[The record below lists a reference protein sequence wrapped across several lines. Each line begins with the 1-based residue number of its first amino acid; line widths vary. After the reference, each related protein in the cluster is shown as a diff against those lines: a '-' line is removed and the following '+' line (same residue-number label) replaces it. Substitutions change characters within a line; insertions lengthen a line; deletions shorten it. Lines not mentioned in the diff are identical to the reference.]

1 VFDLILDFFIKNKL
15 YNDLKKENVSKI
27 LLEDVDSIC
36 SYDVFPF
43 HYLKIETSDYYS
55 QSLLPRYTI
64 KFKMTEEDVN
74 HLISLFNPI
83 FEKHSHKNYSIDIS
97 ELDGFSNS
105 KSPLNELRSIDEF
118 VEKYC
123 PSYIQLIC
131 IEQLKKMLNHYEIRI
146 IHSLK
151 TTSDNFLI
159 YGWNDKLFL
168 SNSGGSHHLA
178 AAQYIAARLKEP
190 VKLNAKIIFY
200 TINQDNLNLFNEQ
213 YFAFIIPR
221 NGLLNLLD
229 QFNTSGL
236 KFIKFIENN
245 KNFEIYF
252 FEKNNKNKIIISIFR
267 QKYSSLF
274 DILSN
279 RLLAQN
285 NNSKLK
291 KIMATSDSNNY

>member
-1 VFDLILDFFIKNKL
+1 MSFRMF
-15 YNDLKKENVSKI
+15 
-27 LLEDVDSIC
+27 
-36 SYDVFPF
+36 SYFCQ
-43 HYLKIETSDYYS
+43 L
-55 QSLLPRYTI
+55 
-64 KFKMTEEDVN
+64 
-74 HLISLFNPI
+74 
-83 FEKHSHKNYSIDIS
+83 IS

-123 PSYIQLIC
+123 PSYVQIIC
-131 IEQLKKMLNHYEIRI
+131 VEQLKKMLNHYEIRI
-146 IHSLK
+146 IHSPK

-190 VKLNAKIIFY
+190 IKLNAQIIFH
-200 TINQDNLNLFNEQ
+200 TINQAKLNLFNEK
-213 YFAFIIPR
+213 YVAFIIPR
-221 NGLLNLLD
+221 NGLLKLLD
-229 QFNTSGL
+229 QFDRSGL

-252 FEKNNKNKIIISIFR
+252 FEKNNTNKIIISIFR

-291 KIMATSDSNNY
+291 KIIDTSDSNNF

>member
-27 LLEDVDSIC
+27 LLEDADSIC

-43 HYLKIETSDYYS
+43 HYLKIETSHYYS

-74 HLISLFNPI
+74 QLISVFNPI
-83 FEKHSHKNYSIDIS
+83 FEKHSHKNYSVDIS

-123 PSYIQLIC
+123 PSYVQIIC
-131 IEQLKKMLNHYEIRI
+131 VEQLKKMLNHYEIRI
-146 IHSLK
+146 IHSPE

-190 VKLNAKIIFY
+190 IKLNAQIIFH
-200 TINQDNLNLFNEQ
+200 TINQAKLNLFNEK
-213 YFAFIIPR
+213 YVAFIIPR
-221 NGLLNLLD
+221 NGLLKLLD
-229 QFNTSGL
+229 QFDRSGL

-252 FEKNNKNKIIISIFR
+252 FEKNNTNKIIISIFR

-291 KIMATSDSNNY
+291 KIIDTSDSNNF